1 VYLDRI
7 NVLIGA
13 NNAGKSSILKALH
26 LIQEGHLTTL
36 ADVRAGSNAA
46 IVEVKLVEATNI
58 PKWSVASDPAECIIQ
73 ATIVTEDRRSGSFD
87 YTLRVNNSSTNG
99 NFQLSNVEP
108 NHFVVPYLSR
118 RKTGGYVEDVRE
130 QYAMTMSLDM
140 TNLAAKLSRVS
151 NPQFPT
157 YEQYARSC
165 KEILG
170 FVVTSTPS
178 QSGQRAGIYLP
189 SQETIPIDQMG
200 DGVPNIVQLLVN
212 LATSKGKI
220 FLMEEPENDLHP
232 HALKALLDLILE
244 SAKHNQFVISTHSNI
259 VVSHLCSEPGSRLHR
274 VSSTRGELPTTAS
287 INVVGPTPVERLETL
302 TELGYAFSDLGLWDG
317 WLILEESSAE
327 WIIRKYLIPYF
338 VPSMSRVRTVAAG
351 GLGNVAPSFNDLNR
365 LTLFAHLEPAY
376 KSSTW
381 VRVDGDVGGQ
391 DLIAKLRKKYPGWRP
406 SAFSTFSQAQFELY
420 YPQHFAQDAQAALS
434 VQDDQ
439 DRRIAKRDLLARVT
453 SWLDEDIERGREAL
467 AISAKEV
474 IDDLLEMATSLT
486 GQSLTQVKAP
496 AEQ

>member
-1 VYLDRI
+1 M
-7 NVLIGA
+7 
-13 NNAGKSSILKALH
+13 
-26 LIQEGHLTTL
+26 
-36 ADVRAGSNAA
+36 
-46 IVEVKLVEATNI
+46 
-58 PKWSVASDPAECIIQ
+58 
-73 ATIVTEDRRSGSFD
+73 
-87 YTLRVNNSSTNG
+87 
-99 NFQLSNVEP
+99 
-108 NHFVVPYLSR
+108 
-118 RKTGGYVEDVRE
+118 EDVRE

-140 TNLAAKLSRVS
+140 AYLAAKLSRVS

-178 QSGQRAGIYLP
+178 QNGQRAGIYLP

-317 WLILEESSAE
+317 WLIL
-327 WIIRKYLIPYF
+327 
-338 VPSMSRVRTVAAG
+338 
-351 GLGNVAPSFNDLNR
+351 
-365 LTLFAHLEPAY
+365 
-376 KSSTW
+376 
-381 VRVDGDVGGQ
+381 
-391 DLIAKLRKKYPGWRP
+391 
-406 SAFSTFSQAQFELY
+406 
-420 YPQHFAQDAQAALS
+420 
-434 VQDDQ
+434 
-439 DRRIAKRDLLARVT
+439 
-453 SWLDEDIERGREAL
+453 
-467 AISAKEV
+467 
-474 IDDLLEMATSLT
+474 
-486 GQSLTQVKAP
+486 
-496 AEQ
+496 